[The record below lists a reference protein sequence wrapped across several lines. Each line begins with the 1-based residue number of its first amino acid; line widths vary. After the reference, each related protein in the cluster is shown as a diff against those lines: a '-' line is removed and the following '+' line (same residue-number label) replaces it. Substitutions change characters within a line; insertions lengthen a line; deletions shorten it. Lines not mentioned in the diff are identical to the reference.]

1 MSILDDLNE
10 IVSINPITEVE
21 RMISTKEG
29 FVGVPIGLNFE
40 YVNIMINDFY
50 KEKVKG
56 IPQNCFLI
64 CVRPNSD
71 GQVEEFILLRV
82 LEPIN
87 LPREDDLLSSKV
99 EYFKEFIPNG
109 ETDLAEKLDAFTR
122 NEFQYSGLKCRVLG
136 TYYSKAESNGN
147 LSICFGADVETFYSS
162 HNYLVYKPT
171 LKLLTY
177 IINFSEGKTII
188 GGKDSSRIGILR
200 YSATR
205 KQDWI
210 EEAPV
215 YIKTDDLLGKRTAL
229 FGMTRTG
236 KSNTV
241 KKIIES
247 TVQLAQQENRKFG
260 QLIFDING
268 EYANVNKQDEGT
280 AIAKKYKDIVKL
292 YSLIDKEEQGFIPM
306 RANFYRNPEFAFN
319 IILPFIE
326 DENSDYVKNFK
337 AIDLS
342 KPEDPYGSAATRYWR
357 KVAVFKCCLQRAGFK
372 PSNNE
377 KVKFEILK
385 DILDEVKARSK
396 QDGLDIDYIE
406 PSHGISLDHASL
418 LFETLWKYYLKL
430 GSIQKYKSE
439 NGKEWAD
446 DDLKTL
452 LRMLTTYKEGNTGT
466 SISGYKKLN
475 RKELHALHT
484 SLANALFED
493 DILQSLRN
501 GEIVIVD
508 LSEGEE
514 IIRRTYSEKIVTRIF
529 KESMQRFINN
539 QDEADGFNIIQIY
552 FEEAH
557 NLFPKR
563 DNSDLSD
570 IYNRLAKE
578 GAKYKLGIN
587 YATQEVSSIS
597 SNILKN
603 TQNWFIAHLNNTEE
617 TREINK
623 YYDFKDFENSI
634 LKVKDKGF
642 LRIKTYSNHYVIPVQ
657 VDKFVVGE

>member
-1 MSILDDLNE
+1 MSILDELNE
-10 IVSINPITEVE
+10 IISINPIAEVG
-21 RMISTKEG
+21 RMIKSKDG
-29 FVGVPIGLNFE
+29 FVGVPIEVNFE
-40 YVNIMINDFY
+40 YVNVMVNDFY

-64 CVRPNSD
+64 CVRPNSN

-82 LEPIN
+82 LEPII
-87 LPREDDLLSSKV
+87 LPREADLLASKV

-109 ETDLAEKLDAFTR
+109 ETDLAEKLDPFTR

-136 TYYSKAESNGN
+136 TYYSKEDSNGN

-177 IINFSEGKTII
+177 IINFSEGKTIV
-188 GGKDSSRIGILR
+188 GGKDSSKIGVLR

-342 KPEDPYGSAATRYWR
+342 KPEETFGSKTTRYWR
-357 KVAVFKCCLQRAGFK
+357 KIAAFKCCLHKAGFK
-372 PSNNE
+372 HSDTE
-377 KVKFEILK
+377 KVRFEVK
-385 DILDEVKARSK
+385 KEILDELKTKSK
-396 QDGLDIDYIE
+396 QDGVDIDCIE
-406 PSHGISLDHASL
+406 PANGIGLDYASL

-430 GSIQKYKSE
+430 DSIKNYMAD
-439 NGKEWAD
+439 NGKDWAD

-452 LRMLTTYKEGNTGT
+452 LRMLTTYKEGNSGT

-475 RKELHALHT
+475 RKELHSLHT
-484 SLANALFED
+484 HLSNALFED
-493 DILQSLRN
+493 DILQALRK

-529 KESMQRFINN
+529 TDSMQRFIKN
-539 QDEADGFNIIQIY
+539 QDEVDGFNIIQMY

-578 GAKYKLGIN
+578 GAKYRLGIN

-623 YYDFKDFENSI
+623 YYDFKDFETSI

-642 LRIKTYSNHYVIPVQ
+642 LRIKTYSNDYVIPVQ

>member
-10 IVSINPITEVE
+10 LVNINPMKEVE
-21 RMISTKEG
+21 RMIHSKDG
-29 FVGVPIGLNFE
+29 FVGVPTGLNFE
-40 YVNIMINDFY
+40 FVNIMINDFF

-64 CVRPNSD
+64 CVSPNKQ
-71 GQVEEFILLRV
+71 GQVDEFILLRV
-82 LEPIN
+82 LEPIT
-87 LPREDDLLSSKV
+87 LPREDELLSSKV

-109 ETDLAEKLDAFTR
+109 ETDLAEKLDPFTR

-136 TYYSKAESNGN
+136 TYYSKLDNGN
-147 LSICFGADVETFYSS
+147 LSVCFGADVETFYSS

-177 IINFSEGKTII
+177 IINFSEGKTIV
-188 GGKDSSRIGILR
+188 GGKDSSRIGVLR

-205 KQDWI
+205 RQDWI

-280 AIAKKYKDIVKL
+280 AIAKKYENIVKL
-292 YSLIDKEEQGFIPM
+292 YSLIDKEDKGFIPM

-342 KPEDPYGSAATRYWR
+342 KPEEAFGSKATRYWR
-357 KVAVFKCCLQRAGFK
+357 KIAAFKCCLHRAGFK
-372 PSNNE
+372 HLDNE
-377 KVKFEILK
+377 TVKFEVLNEILVELK
-385 DILDEVKARSK
+385 TKSK

-406 PSHGISLDHASL
+406 PSKGLTLDHASL

-430 GSIQKYKSE
+430 ESIQKYKAN
-439 NGKEWAD
+439 NGKDWAD

-484 SLANALFED
+484 HLANALFED
-493 DILQSLRN
+493 DILQSLRM

-529 KESMQRFINN
+529 TDSMQRFIKN
-539 QDEADGFNIIQIY
+539 QDEENGFNTIQMY

-557 NLFPKR
+557 NLFPKGN
-563 DNSDLSD
+563 NSDLSD

-642 LRIKTYSNHYVIPVQ
+642 LRIKTYSNDYVIPVQ